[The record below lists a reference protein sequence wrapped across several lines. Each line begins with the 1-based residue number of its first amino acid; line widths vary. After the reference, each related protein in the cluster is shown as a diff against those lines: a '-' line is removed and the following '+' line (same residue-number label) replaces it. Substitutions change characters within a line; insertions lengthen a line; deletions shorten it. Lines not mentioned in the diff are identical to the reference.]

1 MVVGEYELAKVRR
14 GSCRASPFT
23 QSKQRDEDEDEDED
37 EESGFFTLSM
47 LFQVTLV
54 VRGLN
59 PITAL
64 VALVAF
70 TPVVWLHP
78 LVILFPKRFIVTLLT

>member
-64 VALVAF
+64 VALAAF

>member
-1 MVVGEYELAKVRR
+1 VVVGEYELAKVRR

-23 QSKQRDEDEDEDED
+23 QSKQRDEDEDED

-64 VALVAF
+64 VAF

>member
-1 MVVGEYELAKVRR
+1 MVVVAGEYELAKVRR

-23 QSKQRDEDEDEDED
+23 QSKQRDEDEDED